1 MQASTIVEPTE
12 NVAAAATI
20 EGTQNVTTTM
30 GEHMMHSQQVVWW

>member
-20 EGTQNVTTTM
+20 EGTQNVTTIE
-30 GEHMMHSQQVVWW
+30 GENMMHSQQVV